1 MSFDALLRGV
11 RPRQW
16 AKNTLVF
23 APAIA
28 AHLVFDVAL
37 AGRLLMGLAVFSGV
51 AGASYL
57 FNDVRDVD
65 DDRWHVTKRNRP
77 FAAGQMSAR
86 AALVA
91 AAVIA
96 TLSLALAVILSPRF
110 AGVLAVYG
118 LGATA
123 YSVGLKRWAA
133 VDVIVLTAL
142 YVTRVVAG
150 AVLVD
155 VHLTRWFLAFA
166 IFAFGSLALAK
177 RVAETQDVAA
187 RHLDVIAGRGYNG
200 DDLPVLTAMGGA
212 SVIASALVYSLYI
225 MGEEASALYDT
236 PGFLWFGL
244 ALFVY
249 WMLRMWLFAGRG
261 TLREDPIAFAALD
274 RASYVVVAAFL
285 LTIWIAA

>member
-11 RPRQW
+11 RPHQW
-16 AKNTLVF
+16 AKNTLIF

-28 AHLVFDVAL
+28 AHLVFDIAL
-37 AGRLLMGLAVFSGV
+37 AGRLLLGLAAFSGV

-57 FNDVRDVD
+57 FNDVRDAD
-65 DDRWHVTKRNRP
+65 DDRLHVTKRNRP
-77 FAAGQMSAR
+77 LASGQMSAR

-91 AAVIA
+91 AAVLA
-96 TLSLALAVILSPRF
+96 TLSLVIALILSPAF
-110 AGVLAVYG
+110 AGVLAIYG

-123 YSVGLKRWAA
+123 YSVELKRWAA

-142 YVTRVVAG
+142 YATRVVAG

-155 VHLTRWFLAFA
+155 VQLTRWFLAFS

-177 RVAETQDVAA
+177 RVAEMQDVAA
-187 RHLDVIAGRGYNG
+187 RHLDIIAGRGYHG

-212 SVIASALVYSLYI
+212 AAVASALVYSLYI

-236 PGFLWFGL
+236 PGLLWVGL

-249 WMLRMWLFAGRG
+249 WMVRIWLFASRG

-274 RASYVVVAAFL
+274 RVSYVVVAAFL
-285 LTIWIAA
+285 LTVWIAA

>member
-11 RPRQW
+11 RPHQW
-16 AKNTLVF
+16 AKNTLIF

-37 AGRLLMGLAVFSGV
+37 AGRLLMGVAAFSGV

-57 FNDVRDVD
+57 FNDVRDAEA
-65 DDRWHVTKRNRP
+65 DRWHVAKRERP
-77 FAAGQMSAR
+77 FAAGQMSVR
-86 AALVA
+86 AAFVA
-91 AAVIA
+91 AAVLA
-96 TLSLALAVILSPRF
+96 ALSLVLALILSPRF
-110 AGVLAVYG
+110 AGVLAIYG

-123 YSVGLKRWAA
+123 YTVALKRWAA

-142 YVTRVVAG
+142 YATRVVAG

-155 VHLTRWFLAFA
+155 VHLTRWFLAFS

-177 RVAETQDVAA
+177 RVAETQDVGA
-187 RHLDVIAGRGYNG
+187 RHVDVMAGRGYHG
-200 DDLPVLTAMGGA
+200 DDLPILTAMGGA
-212 SVIASALVYSLYI
+212 AVIASALVYSLYI

-236 PGFLWFGL
+236 PGLLWLGL
-244 ALFVY
+244 LLFVY
-249 WMLRMWLFAGRG
+249 WMMRIWLFASRG
-261 TLREDPIAFAALD
+261 TLREDPVAFAARD

-285 LTIWIAA
+285 FTVWMAA